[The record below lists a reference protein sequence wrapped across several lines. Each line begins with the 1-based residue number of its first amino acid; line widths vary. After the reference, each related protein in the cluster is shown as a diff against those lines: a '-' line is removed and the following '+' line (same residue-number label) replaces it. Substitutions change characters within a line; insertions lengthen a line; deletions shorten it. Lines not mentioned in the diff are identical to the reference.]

1 MSDYSQKKLLF
12 CKQKQ
17 NKTYKRMRNLEQNG
31 IHGKSALYGMTVM
44 MLASLLLVSCGKK
57 ADEQAKVEPVK
68 VKEMIVG
75 EGGMASAGANYSG
88 TVEEEN
94 GVALSFSTGGT
105 IKQLRVKVGDHVR
118 RGQLIASVD
127 PTSVKNSFDMA
138 HATRLQAEDAYKRMK
153 QLHDKGSLPDIKWV
167 EAQSQLQQAVSAE
180 NIARKSLGDCNLY
193 APMDGVISEKNAE
206 VGQNAAPG
214 MPIAKLVTTRVLNVK
229 IAVPE
234 SEMASIRVR
243 QRARIQ
249 VQALDGR
256 WFNGYV
262 IEKGVIADPITRSY
276 SVKIRVE
283 GATNGLLPGMVSNVS
298 LSKVAAVSASSA
310 SSSQASS
317 KATSSNAS
325 SADASSNI
333 VIPASLVQLGD
344 DNSNF
349 VWVDEGGKAVRRTI
363 VLGEYMSNGVSIKSG
378 LKLGDKLIVEGQ
390 QKVCTGTA
398 LKAIVP

>member
-1 MSDYSQKKLLF
+1 MRKLE
-12 CKQKQ
+12 QKQ
-17 NKTYKRMRNLEQNG
+17 IHQN
-31 IHGKSALYGMTVM
+31 HALYGMALL
-44 MLASLLLVSCGKK
+44 MLASSLLVSCGKK
-57 ADEQAKVEPVK
+57 TEEQAKTKPVL

-75 EGGMASAGANYSG
+75 EGGYAATSANYSG

-94 GVALSFSTGGT
+94 GVALSFSMGGT

-118 RGQLIASVD
+118 RGQFIASVD
-127 PTSVKNSFDMA
+127 PTSIQNSLDMA
-138 HATRLQAEDAYKRMK
+138 HATRLQAEDAFKRMK

-167 EAQSQLQQAVSAE
+167 EVQSQLQQAVSAE
-180 NIARKSLGDCNLY
+180 NIARKSLSDCNLY

-234 SEMASIRVR
+234 SEMAGIHVR
-243 QRARIQ
+243 QRAKIQ

-256 WFNGYV
+256 WFSGYV

-283 GATNGLLPGMVSNVS
+283 GAADGLLPGMVSNVS
-298 LSKVAAVSASSA
+298 LGKVSSVSSENSGN
-310 SSSQASS
+310 SC
-317 KATSSNAS
+317 
-325 SADASSNI
+325 I
-333 VIPASLVQLGD
+333 IIPASLVQLGD
-344 DNSNF
+344 DNNNF

-363 VLGEYMSNGVSIKSG
+363 VCGEYVSNGVSIVSG
-378 LKLGDKLIVEGQ
+378 LKYGDKLIVEGQ

-398 LKAIVP
+398 LKAIVH

>member
-1 MSDYSQKKLLF
+1 
-12 CKQKQ
+12 
-17 NKTYKRMRNLEQNG
+17 MRTVLRKD
-31 IHGKSALYGMTVM
+31 IHGKCVICGMAMTM
-44 MLASLLLVSCGKK
+44 FASSLLVSCGKK
-57 ADEQAKVEPVK
+57 ADGQASEKPVK
-68 VKEMIVG
+68 VKEMVVG
-75 EGGMASAGANYSG
+75 AGCFTADGSQADEVGINYSG

-94 GVALSFSTGGT
+94 GVALSFATGGT
-105 IKQLRVKVGDHVR
+105 IKQLRVKVGDRVR

-127 PTSVKNSFDMA
+127 PTSIKNSFDMA
-138 HATRLQAEDAYKRMK
+138 HATRQQAEDAFKRMK
-153 QLHDKGSLPDIKWV
+153 QLHDNGSLPDIKWV

-180 NIARKSLGDCNLY
+180 NIARKSLNDCNLY

-206 VGQNAAPG
+206 VGQNAAPS

-234 SEMASIRVR
+234 KEMTGIHVR
-243 QRARIQ
+243 QRAIIQ

-256 WFNGYV
+256 RFSGYI

-283 GATNGLLPGMVSNVS
+283 GATDGLLPGMVSSVS
-298 LSKVAAVSASSA
+298 LNKVS
-310 SSSQASS
+310 
-317 KATSSNAS
+317 ATSSV
-325 SADASSNI
+325 SNENSTI

-363 VLGEYMSNGVSIKSG
+363 VCGEYMSNGVSIVSG
-378 LKLGDKLIVEGQ
+378 LKSGDKLIVEGQ
-390 QKVCTGTA
+390 QKVCTGTP
-398 LKAIVP
+398 LKKQ

>member
-1 MSDYSQKKLLF
+1 MRKLEKK
-12 CKQKQ
+12 QIHQ
-17 NKTYKRMRNLEQNG
+17 N
-31 IHGKSALYGMTVM
+31 HALYGIALM
-44 MLASLLLVSCGKK
+44 MLASSLLVSCGKK
-57 ADEQAKVEPVK
+57 TEGQGKTEPVL

-75 EGGMASAGANYSG
+75 EGGYAATSANYSG

-94 GVALSFSTGGT
+94 GVALSFSMGGT

-127 PTSVKNSFDMA
+127 PTSIKNSFDVA
-138 HATRLQAEDAYKRMK
+138 HATRLQAEDAFKRMK

-167 EAQSQLQQAVSAE
+167 EVQSQLQQAVSAE
-180 NIARKSLGDCNLY
+180 NIARKSLSDCNLY

-234 SEMASIRVR
+234 SEMAGIHVR
-243 QRARIQ
+243 QRAKIQ
-249 VQALDGR
+249 VQALNGR
-256 WFNGYV
+256 WFSGYV

-283 GATNGLLPGMVSNVS
+283 GAADGLLPGMVSNVS
-298 LSKVAAVSASSA
+298 LGKAAVSSENSGN
-310 SSSQASS
+310 SC
-317 KATSSNAS
+317 
-325 SADASSNI
+325 I
-333 VIPASLVQLGD
+333 IIPASLIQLGD

-363 VLGEYMSNGVSIKSG
+363 VCGEYMSQGVSIVSG
-378 LKLGDKLIVEGQ
+378 LKHGDKLIVEGQ
-390 QKVCTGTA
+390 QKVCTETP

>member
-1 MSDYSQKKLLF
+1 
-12 CKQKQ
+12 
-17 NKTYKRMRNLEQNG
+17 MRKLEQND
-31 IHGKSALYGMTVM
+31 IHGKSALYGMAVM
-44 MLASLLLVSCGKK
+44 MLASSLLVGCGKK
-57 ADEQAKVEPVK
+57 ADEQAKTEPVL

-75 EGGMASAGANYSG
+75 ESGLTANSSQASGTAATGTNYSG

-94 GVALSFSTGGT
+94 GVALSFATGGT

-127 PTSVKNSFDMA
+127 PTSVKNSFDIA
-138 HATRLQAEDAYKRMK
+138 HATRLQAEDAFKRMK

-167 EAQSQLQQAVSAE
+167 EAQSQLQQALSAK
-180 NIARKSLGDCNLY
+180 NIARKSLSDCNLY

-234 SEMASIRVR
+234 SEMAGIQVN

-256 WFNGYV
+256 WFSGHV

-276 SVKIRVE
+276 SVKIRLE
-283 GATNGLLPGMVSNVS
+283 GAAYGLLPGMVSNVS
-298 LSKVAAVSASSA
+298 LGRPSSTISASSGN
-310 SSSQASS
+310 
-317 KATSSNAS
+317 TGNNGS
-325 SADASSNI
+325 SAI
-333 VIPASLVQLGD
+333 IIPASLVQLGD

-363 VLGEYMSNGVSIKSG
+363 VCGEYMSNGVSIVSG

-390 QKVCTGTA
+390 QKVCTGTP
-398 LKAIVP
+398 LKKQ